1 MNKLA
6 ILTLALAACASTT
19 ALAQDA
25 MSASDVSSR
34 IAAQGF
40 TDVHDVEFEDGLWE
54 ADARAAD
61 GRKVKV
67 HLDAKTGT
75 VYPNDQGPHL
85 GEADLRAR
93 LADAGYLNVHD
104 VKYKHGLWQADAD
117 GPEGKDLDLKMDPVS
132 GAVISVDR

>member
-6 ILTLALAACASTT
+6 ILTLALAAGAFTT

-34 IAAQGF
+34 FAAQGF

-54 ADARAAD
+54 AAARTAE
-61 GRKVKV
+61 GHKVKL
-67 HLDAKTGT
+67 HLDARTGT

-85 GEADLRAR
+85 SEVQVREK
-93 LADAGYLNVHD
+93 LAAAGYSNVHD
-104 VKYKHGLWQADAD
+104 VKYKHGLWKADAD
-117 GPEGKDLDLKMDPVS
+117 GPEGEDLDVKMDPVS